1 MKQENI
7 QQLQEEADAV
17 EKGSVNE
24 KMQTLQNAFSLFSK
38 ETGRLEK
45 AYTALQK
52 RFKEVTQSLEDTRKE
67 LKFKIIELDDTNSH
81 LNNLLKNINQ
91 GMIFVNGVGSI
102 ITFNTSAEKILEVPQ
117 TKILKQNFWNHFED
131 DAFGFSMRKALD
143 KLKIPE
149 ILNVLWKAS
158 LHQDKDL
165 EISTTFIETDNL
177 NSSGLIVLL
186 RDVTRLK
193 KLQVLATRNDRL
205 KELGEMAASVA
216 HEIRNPLG
224 GIKGFA
230 SLLQR
235 DLTDHPNLQYMA
247 NAIVEG
253 TDTLNRLVTNV
264 LHYSRPLS
272 LTVEPLPL
280 CSLLNDL
287 VSLVRADPLCN
298 DSIHFK
304 IEVSPSLPFILGD
317 KGLLQSA
324 LLNLLVN
331 SLQAMPNGGDILLE
345 AKEINTLIT
354 IKIKDTGSGIE
365 PDNLEKIFSPFF
377 TTKTTGTGIGLAE
390 VHKIIQ
396 THGGTIEVQSELN
409 RGTCFTIKLPLKQ

>member
-1 MKQENI
+1 MKKCRHFKTP
-7 QQLQEEADAV
+7 L
-17 EKGSVNE
+17 
-24 KMQTLQNAFSLFSK
+24 AFFSK

-45 AYTALQK
+45 AYTALQR

-91 GMIFVNGVGSI
+91 GMIFVNCVGTI
-102 ITFNTSAEKILEVPQ
+102 ITFNSSAEKIFEVLQ
-117 TKILKQNFWNHFED
+117 KNILQKNFWDHFED
-131 DAFGFSMRKALD
+131 NAFGFSMRKALD
-143 KLKIPE
+143 KSKAPE
-149 ILNVLWKAS
+149 LLNVLWKTS
-158 LHQDKDL
+158 LDEDKDL

-177 NSSGLIVLL
+177 NTTGLIVLL
-186 RDVTRLK
+186 RDVTKLK

-235 DLTDHPNLQYMA
+235 DLTDHPKLQYMA

-253 TDTLNRLVTNV
+253 TDTLNKLVTNV

-272 LTVEPLPL
+272 LTIEPLPL

-287 VSLVRADPLCN
+287 VSLVKADPLCN
-298 DSIHFK
+298 DTIHFEIK
-304 IEVSPSLPFILGD
+304 ICPSLPFILGD

-331 SLQAMPNGGDILLE
+331 SLQAMPKGGNILLE
-345 AKEINTLIT
+345 AQEVNTLIT
-354 IKIKDTGSGIE
+354 IKINDTGSGIE

-409 RGTCFTIKLPLKQ
+409 IGTCFTIKLPLKQ